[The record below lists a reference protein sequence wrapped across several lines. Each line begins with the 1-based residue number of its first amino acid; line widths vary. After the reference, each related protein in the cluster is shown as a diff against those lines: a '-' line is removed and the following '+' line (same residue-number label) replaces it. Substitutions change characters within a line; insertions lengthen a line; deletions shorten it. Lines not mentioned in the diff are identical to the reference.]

1 MELTSQHAIHESM
14 QAHTAE
20 VASTPSS
27 RFTPST
33 LRGTSVQAMQSIM
46 QTPLTNRASFAYSGS
61 SARGTLVRAEAPP
74 EQMTLAKVESL
85 LARSEQARDREMQE
99 LRLQLNTM
107 QHNNQQQIAAS
118 VGAAMESAFN
128 SDRFAEK
135 MVRAMYNANLQM

>member
-1 MELTSQHAIHESM
+1 
-14 QAHTAE
+14 
-20 VASTPSS
+20 
-27 RFTPST
+27 
-33 LRGTSVQAMQSIM
+33 MQSIM

-61 SARGTLVRAEAPP
+61 FARGTLVRAEAPP

-135 MVRAMYNANLQM
+135 MVRAMYNANLQMQKDSLSAQFLPASEQGLQPPQSDHC